1 MSSREREGERV
12 KIQLKKGSQKK
23 KKEKALTYL
32 VGAFIGTQNHR
43 PNIDARP

>member
-12 KIQLKKGSQKK
+12 KIQLKKGSQKR
-23 KKEKALTYL
+23 KEKALTYL